1 MLCSNIEPFFV
12 FIYLAWL
19 PFSIGILT
27 KDHKLGKNNNLDFVD
42 NINVT
47 QAGSVRGSLGQ
58 LIYFVDL
65 NL

>member
-47 QAGSVRGSLGQ
+47 QAGSV
-58 LIYFVDL
+58 
-65 NL
+65 